1 MENLQ
6 PSAKSRL
13 SDDLAFVGNSQCLNA
28 SGTARDCIIDEKPLG
43 LKSKAKAEVTKVWSL
58 SSGQQGATPLIPNNQ
73 VEWKWWNTNI
83 PSQLTIP
90 KKFMVFKCFT
100 H

>member
-13 SDDLAFVGNSQCLNA
+13 SDDLAFVRNSQCHNA

-43 LKSKAKAEVTKVWSL
+43 LKSLES
-58 SSGQQGATPLIPNNQ
+58 
-73 VEWKWWNTNI
+73 
-83 PSQLTIP
+83 
-90 KKFMVFKCFT
+90 F
-100 H
+100 